1 MAIEEQAGIGY
12 HLGCP
17 VCGRT
22 YPGDELRYRCECGEP
37 LDIIY
42 SERPAVTREL
52 FDGRLGERQAPLSSG
67 VWRYREL
74 LPAFEDRHIVSR
86 PEGNTNLY
94 RVGAGESGG
103 LRRVGEYAGLEWLAL
118 KHEGENPTG
127 SFKDRGMTVGV
138 SQAVRTGARAVACAS
153 TGNTSA
159 SLASYA
165 AQAGLPCFVFVPE
178 GNIALG
184 KLAQTLAYG
193 AVTLQVRGDFDSA
206 MSLVQEACAELGIYL
221 VNSVNP
227 FRIEGQK
234 SIGFELLQQL
244 GWEPPDWIVLP
255 AGNLGNTSALGKA
268 LLQARD
274 LGLVDRLPRIAS
286 VQASGA
292 NPFFQSYRSG
302 FSERF
307 TVTAHTV
314 ATAIKIGAPVSFAR
328 ARRAIEA
335 TNGLVM
341 QVPDEAI
348 LDAKAVIDR
357 AGIGCEP
364 ASAASLAG
372 ARQLVRDG
380 VIGAGERVAC
390 ILTGHLL
397 KDSDT
402 TLDYHLGRTG
412 AAGSYANRPVVVDT
426 NVEAVRLMKEL
437 LLP

>member
-1 MAIEEQAGIGY
+1 MAIEEQRSTGY
-12 HLGCP
+12 NLGCM

-22 YPGDELRYRCECGEP
+22 YPGDELRYRCDCGEP
-37 LDIIY
+37 IDIMY
-42 SERPAVTREL
+42 SGPAVVSREL
-52 FDGRLGERQAPLSSG
+52 LDSRLGAGRLPFSSG
-67 VWRYREL
+67 VWRYREM
-74 LPAFEDRHIVSR
+74 LPAFEDADIVSR

-94 RVGAGESGG
+94 GVGGAERGG

-178 GNIALG
+178 GNISLG

-193 AVTLQVRGDFDSA
+193 AITLQVRGDFDSA
-206 MSLVQEACAELGIYL
+206 MSLVQAACAELGIYL

-234 SIGFELLQQL
+234 TIGLEILQQL
-244 GWEPPDWIVLP
+244 AWEPPDWIVLP
-255 AGNLGNTSALGKA
+255 AGNLGNTAALGKA
-268 LLQARD
+268 LQQALD
-274 LGLVDRLPRIAS
+274 LGLITRLPRIAS
-286 VQASGA
+286 VQAAGA
-292 NPFFQSYRSG
+292 NPFFQSYTTG

-328 ARRAIEA
+328 ARRAIEV
-335 TNGLVM
+335 TNGLVV
-341 QVPDEAI
+341 QVADEDI

-364 ASAASLAG
+364 ASAASVAG
-372 ARQLVRDG
+372 ARRLVLDG
-380 VIGAGERVAC
+380 DMGAGERVVC

-402 TLDYHLGRTG
+402 TLDYHLGRSG
-412 AAGSYANRPVVVDT
+412 AAGSYANRPVLVDAT
-426 NVEAVRLMKEL
+426 IDAVRRTLESHL
-437 LLP
+437 

>member
-1 MAIEEQAGIGY
+1 MAIDEQGSLGY
-12 HLGCP
+12 HLGCLA
-17 VCGRT
+17 CGRT
-22 YPGDELRYRCECGEP
+22 YPGDELRYRCDCGEP

-42 SERPAVTREL
+42 SKLAVVSREL
-52 FDGRLGERQAPLSSG
+52 LDGRLGAGRGALSSG
-67 VWRYREL
+67 VWRYREM
-74 LPAFEDRHIVSR
+74 LPAFEDADIVSR

-94 RVGAGESGG
+94 MVGTGEGGG

-178 GNIALG
+178 GHIALG

-193 AVTLQVRGDFDSA
+193 AITLQVRGDFDNA

-234 SIGFELLQQL
+234 TIGLEILQQL
-244 GWEPPDWIVLP
+244 AWEPPDWIVLP
-255 AGNLGNTSALGKA
+255 AGNLGNTAALGKA
-268 LLQARD
+268 LQQALN
-274 LGLVDRLPRIAS
+274 LGLIDRLPRIAS
-286 VQASGA
+286 VQATGA
-292 NPFFQSYRSG
+292 NPFFQSYTTG

-307 TVTAHTV
+307 TVTARTV

-335 TNGLVM
+335 TNGLVIE
-341 QVPDEAI
+341 VADEAI
-348 LDAKAVIDR
+348 LDAKAMIDR

-364 ASAASLAG
+364 ASAASVAG
-372 ARQLVRDG
+372 ARRLVLE
-380 VIGAGERVAC
+380 GAIKSGERVAC

-402 TLDYHLGRTG
+402 TLDYHLGKSG
-412 AAGSYANRPVVVDT
+412 AAGTYANRPVVVDAGIE
-426 NVEAVRLMKEL
+426 VVRAVLEAHL
-437 LLP
+437 

>member
-1 MAIEEQAGIGY
+1 MY
-12 HLGCP
+12 DL
-17 VCGRT
+17 
-22 YPGDELRYRCECGEP
+22 
-37 LDIIY
+37 
-42 SERPAVTREL
+42 PATVTREL
-52 FDGRLGERQAPLSSG
+52 LHARLGAGRLPFSSG
-67 VWRYREL
+67 VWRYREM
-74 LPAFEDRHIVSR
+74 LPAFEDGDIVSR

-94 RVGAGESGG
+94 QVGMGESGG

-138 SQAVRTGARAVACAS
+138 SQARRVEARAVACAS

-206 MSLVQEACAELGIYL
+206 MSLVQRACAELGIYL

-234 SIGFELLQQL
+234 TIGLEILQQL
-244 GWEPPDWIVLP
+244 GWDAPDWIVLP
-255 AGNLGNTSALGKA
+255 AGNLGNTAALGKA
-268 LLQARD
+268 LQQALE
-274 LGLVDRLPRIAS
+274 LGLIDRLPRIAS

-307 TVTAHTV
+307 TVAAHTV

-328 ARRAIEA
+328 AQRAIEA
-335 TNGLVM
+335 TNGLVVE
-341 QVPDEAI
+341 VPDEAI
-348 LDAKAVIDR
+348 LDAKAVVDM

-364 ASAASLAG
+364 ASAASVAG
-372 ARQLVRDG
+372 ARLLVSEG
-380 VIGAGERVAC
+380 VIGRSEKVVC

-402 TLDYHLGRTG
+402 TLDYHLGRSG
-412 AAGSYANRPVVVDT
+412 ASGSYANRPVVVDASI
-426 NVEAVRLMKEL
+426 EAVRETLESHL
-437 LLP
+437 

>member
-1 MAIEEQAGIGY
+1 MAVEEKSDLGY
-12 HLGCP
+12 NLACP

-22 YPGDELRYRCECGEP
+22 YPGNELRYRCECGEP
-37 LDIIY
+37 LDISY
-42 SERPAVTREL
+42 GLPAVADRAL
-52 FDGRLGERQAPLSSG
+52 FDSRLGAGRGPLSSG
-67 VWRYREL
+67 VWRYREM

-94 RVGAGESGG
+94 HVGAGEGG
-103 LRRVGEYAGLEWLAL
+103 RLRRVGEYAGLEWLAL

-206 MSLVQEACAELGIYL
+206 MSLVQEACRELGIYL

-234 SIGFELLQQL
+234 TIGLEMLQQL

-255 AGNLGNTSALGKA
+255 AGNLGNTAALGKA
-268 LLQARD
+268 LLQALD
-274 LGLVDRLPRIAS
+274 LGLIDRLPRIAS

-292 NPFFQSYRSG
+292 NPFFQSYMSG

-314 ATAIKIGAPVSFAR
+314 ATAIKIGAPVSFMR

-335 TNGLVM
+335 SNGTVL
-341 QVPDEAI
+341 QVSDEAI

-372 ARQLVRDG
+372 ARQLVLDG
-380 VIGAGERVAC
+380 TIGAGERVVC

-402 TLDYHLGRTG
+402 TLDYHLGKSG
-412 AAGSYANRPVVVDT
+412 AAGAYANRPVVVDAT
-426 NVEAVRLMKEL
+426 IEAVRQTLEAHI
-437 LLP
+437 

>member
-1 MAIEEQAGIGY
+1 M
-12 HLGCP
+12 
-17 VCGRT
+17 
-22 YPGDELRYRCECGEP
+22 
-37 LDIIY
+37 
-42 SERPAVTREL
+42 
-52 FDGRLGERQAPLSSG
+52 
-67 VWRYREL
+67 
-74 LPAFEDRHIVSR
+74 LPPFPDPHIVSR

-94 RVGAGESGG
+94 QVGAGERGG
-103 LRRVGEYAGLEWLAL
+103 LKRIGEYAGLEWLAL

-206 MSLVQEACAELGIYL
+206 MSLVQQACAELGIYL

-234 SIGFELLQQL
+234 TIGLELLQQL
-244 GWEPPDWIVLP
+244 AWQPPDWIVLP
-255 AGNLGNTSALGKA
+255 AGNLGNTAALGKA
-268 LLQARD
+268 LLQALD
-274 LGLVDRLPRIAS
+274 LGLIDRLPRIAS
-286 VQASGA
+286 VQATGA
-292 NPFFQSYRSG
+292 NPFFQSYKSG

-314 ATAIKIGAPVSFAR
+314 ATAIKIGAPVSFER
-328 ARRAIEA
+328 ARRAIET
-335 TNGLVM
+335 TNGLVL
-341 QVPDEAI
+341 QVPDETI
-348 LDAKAVIDR
+348 LDAKAIIDR

-372 ARQLVRDG
+372 ARQLALDG
-380 VIGAGERVAC
+380 TISPGERVVC

-402 TLDYHLGRTG
+402 TLDYHLGKTSTP
-412 AAGSYANRPVVVDT
+412 ASYTNRPIVVDPT
-426 NVEAVRLMKEL
+426 IQAVRQMLQAHI
-437 LLP
+437 

>member
-1 MAIEEQAGIGY
+1 
-12 HLGCP
+12 
-17 VCGRT
+17 
-22 YPGDELRYRCECGEP
+22 
-37 LDIIY
+37 
-42 SERPAVTREL
+42 
-52 FDGRLGERQAPLSSG
+52 
-67 VWRYREL
+67 
-74 LPAFEDRHIVSR
+74 
-86 PEGNTNLY
+86 
-94 RVGAGESGG
+94 
-103 LRRVGEYAGLEWLAL
+103 
-118 KHEGENPTG
+118 
-127 SFKDRGMTVGV
+127 
-138 SQAVRTGARAVACAS
+138 ACAS

-193 AVTLQVRGDFDSA
+193 AITLQVRGDFDNA
-206 MSLVQEACAELGIYL
+206 MSLVQEACRELGIYL

-234 SIGFELLQQL
+234 TIGLEILQQL
-244 GWEPPDWIVLP
+244 AWEPPDWIVLP
-255 AGNLGNTSALGKA
+255 AGNLGNTAALGKA
-268 LLQARD
+268 LQQALE
-274 LGLVDRLPRIAS
+274 LGLIDRVPRIAS

-292 NPFFQSYRSG
+292 NPFFQSYRTG

-307 TVTAHTV
+307 TVTAHTI

-335 TNGLVM
+335 TNGLVV

-348 LDAKAVIDR
+348 LEAKAVIDR

-364 ASAASLAG
+364 ASAASVAG
-372 ARQLVRDG
+372 ARQLVLDG
-380 VIGAGERVAC
+380 AIAGGEKVVC

-412 AAGSYANRPVVVDT
+412 AASAYSNRPVAVDAT
-426 NVEAVRLMKEL
+426 LHAVRKTLESHL
-437 LLP
+437 

>member
-1 MAIEEQAGIGY
+1 MAVDEPPTLGY
-12 HLGCP
+12 HLACP

-22 YPGDELRYRCECGEP
+22 YPGDELRYRCDCGEP

-42 SERPAVTREL
+42 QQRATVSRQL
-52 FDGRLGERQAPLSSG
+52 LDSRLGAARLSLSSG
-67 VWRYREL
+67 VWRYREM
-74 LPAFEDRHIVSR
+74 LPPFSDPHIVSR

-94 RVGAGESGG
+94 HVGAGESGG
-103 LRRVGEYAGLEWLAL
+103 LKSIGEYAGLEWLAL

-206 MSLVQEACAELGIYL
+206 MSLVQQACAELGIYL

-234 SIGFELLQQL
+234 TIGFELLQQL
-244 GWEPPDWIVLP
+244 AWQPPDWIVLP
-255 AGNLGNTSALGKA
+255 AGNLGNTAALGKA
-268 LLQARD
+268 LLQALD
-274 LGLVDRLPRIAS
+274 LGLIDRLPRIAS

-292 NPFFQSYRSG
+292 NPFFQSYKSG

-307 TVTAHTV
+307 TVTARTV
-314 ATAIKIGAPVSFAR
+314 ATAIKIGAPVSFER
-328 ARRAIEA
+328 ARRAIE
-335 TNGLVM
+335 TTHGLVL
-341 QVPDEAI
+341 QVPDETI

-372 ARQLVRDG
+372 ARQLAQDG
-380 VIGAGERVAC
+380 TISPGDRVVC

-402 TLDYHLGRTG
+402 TLDYHLGSTATPG
-412 AAGSYANRPVVVDT
+412 PYANRPIVVDPT
-426 NVEAVRLMKEL
+426 LQAVRQTLEAHI
-437 LLP
+437 

>member
-1 MAIEEQAGIGY
+1 MAIEERAGIGY

-17 VCGRT
+17 ACGRV
-22 YPGDELRYRCECGEP
+22 YAGDELRYRCDCGEP
-37 LDIIY
+37 LDITY
-42 SERPAVTREL
+42 EERAVVSREL
-52 FDGRLGERQAPLSSG
+52 LDGRLGERRAPLYSG
-67 VWRYREL
+67 VWRYREM

-94 RVGAGESGG
+94 HVGAGESGG
-103 LRRVGEYAGLEWLAL
+103 LKRVGEYAGLDRLAL

-138 SQAVRTGARAVACAS
+138 SQAVRTGALAVACAS

-206 MSLVQEACAELGIYL
+206 MTLVQEACAELGVYL

-244 GWEPPDWIVLP
+244 AWEPPDWIVLP

-274 LGLVDRLPRIAS
+274 LGLIDRLPRIVS

-314 ATAIKIGAPVSFAR
+314 ATAIKIGAPVSFVR
-328 ARRAIEA
+328 ARKAIEA

-341 QVPDEAI
+341 QVPDDSI

-372 ARQLVRDG
+372 ARQLVTEG
-380 VIGAGERVAC
+380 VIGSAEHVAC

-412 AAGSYANRPVVVDT
+412 AARSYANRPVVVGS
-426 NVEAVRLMKEL
+426 NLEAVRLMKEL
-437 LLP
+437 LRS